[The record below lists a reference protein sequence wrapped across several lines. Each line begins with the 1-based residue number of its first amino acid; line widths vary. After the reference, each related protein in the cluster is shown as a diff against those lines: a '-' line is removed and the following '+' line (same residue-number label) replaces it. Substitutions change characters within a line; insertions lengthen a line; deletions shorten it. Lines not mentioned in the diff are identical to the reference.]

1 MMQDP
6 KKAVPVLQHQDGRAE
21 TGPTFQ
27 SRPHSYSQ
35 FTTSPP
41 LGQAVHIADFLSTGV
56 AYAVTLRDLVALTGR
71 NERDVRK
78 QIEIERRHGTPIL
91 SNSKDG
97 YWLGENQDEIARF
110 VRGMKHRARQIQ
122 LTADAVG
129 KAAGIGK

>member
-1 MMQDP
+1 MKER
-6 KKAVPVLQHQDGRAE
+6 KKNARPDVGASERAKE
-21 TGPTFQ
+21 TGPDFQ
-27 SRPHSYSQ
+27 TGPHSYSQ
-35 FTTSPP
+35 STTPP
-41 LGQAVHIADFLSTGV
+41 PSGQRISDFLNVGKT
-56 AYAVTLRDLVALTGR
+56 YAIPLHDLTAITGR

-78 QIEIERRHGTPIL
+78 QIETERRRGTPIL

-97 YWLGENQDEIARF
+97 YWLGENQDEIAQF

>member
-1 MMQDP
+1 MNEQKEARPDVG
-6 KKAVPVLQHQDGRAE
+6 ASERAKE

-27 SRPHSYSQ
+27 SGPHSYFQ

-56 AYAVTLRDLVALTGR
+56 AYAVTLRDLVALTGW

-78 QIEIERRHGTPIL
+78 QIEMERRRGAPIL

-97 YWLGENQDEIARF
+97 YWLGENQDEIAWF
-110 VRGMKHRARQIQ
+110 VRGMKNRARQIQ
-122 LTADAVG
+122 LTAGAVG